1 MDIFIGGKMI
11 NLMIVDD
18 QPIMVE
24 GLKMILSSEEE
35 LTVVA
40 TAKNGK
46 EAIDKVRSHN
56 PDVILMDIQ
65 MEVMNGIEA
74 AKIIKRD
81 YPNIKV
87 ILLTTFNDDA
97 YIKEGFSLGIDGYAL
112 KDAQPKEIFKG
123 IKLVIS
129 GGVYIDSN
137 VAKRVIAQLNHKTEE
152 NTFEADSRV
161 EMLTNRE
168 LEIVKMIGLGKNNL
182 EISEELFLSEGTV
195 KNHLTKIL
203 DKLEL
208 RDRTQVAIF
217 AIKNKLIN

>member
-1 MDIFIGGKMI
+1 MI

-24 GLKMILSSEEE
+24 GLKMILSSEEGLE
-35 LTVVA
+35 VVA
-40 TAKNGK
+40 TAENGK
-46 EAIDKVRSHN
+46 DAIDKVRCNN

-74 AKIIKRD
+74 ARIIKRD
-81 YPNIKV
+81 YPCIKV

-97 YIKEGFSLGIDGYAL
+97 YIKEGFGIGIDGYAL
-112 KDAQPKEIFKG
+112 KDAQPKEIYKG
-123 IKLVIS
+123 IKSVIN

-152 NTFEADSRV
+152 KKFEVDSRV
-161 EMLTNRE
+161 ALLTNRE
-168 LEIVKMIGLGKNNL
+168 LEIVKMIGSGKNNS
-182 EISEELFLSEGTV
+182 EISEELYLSEGTV
-195 KNHLTKIL
+195 KNNLTKIL

-217 AIKNKLIN
+217 SIKNKLI